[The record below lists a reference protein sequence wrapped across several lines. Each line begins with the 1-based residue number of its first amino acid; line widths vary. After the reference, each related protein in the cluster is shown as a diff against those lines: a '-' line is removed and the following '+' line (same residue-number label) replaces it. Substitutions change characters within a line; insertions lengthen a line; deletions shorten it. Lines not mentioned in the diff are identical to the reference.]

1 MKIKRSIFL
10 PYGTATI
17 NTSELAQGAYLVNIF
32 GQALKFIK

>member
-17 NTSELAQGAYLVNIF
+17 NTAELAQGLYLLRINNQVV
-32 GQALKFIK
+32 KFIK